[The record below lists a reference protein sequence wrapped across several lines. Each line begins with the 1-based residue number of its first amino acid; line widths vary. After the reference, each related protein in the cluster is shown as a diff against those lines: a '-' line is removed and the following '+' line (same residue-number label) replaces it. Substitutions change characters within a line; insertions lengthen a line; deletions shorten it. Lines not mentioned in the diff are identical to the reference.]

1 MKIEASTLIHTYVV
15 SKDMYMIA
23 LASKAWTKQ
32 AWWNVVKSS
41 GDKPQAWQAYVVG
54 IICPL
59 NEICLVCLSREFGDK
74 SPPSPYVPSGL
85 KYEKQFHPMLRYC
98 CMPSCN
104 SMMSKTRKALILKF
118 LQYMRCE
125 NSIFSCHIEQL
136 NYKKFPIWGTFADCF
151 HFLWQKSGFNPAKN
165 SVSSF
170 CYIARILRP
179 RSLIAFDMFD
189 ILQEF

>member
-104 SMMSKTRKALILKF
+104 SMMSKTRKALIL
-118 LQYMRCE
+118 
-125 NSIFSCHIEQL
+125 
-136 NYKKFPIWGTFADCF
+136 
-151 HFLWQKSGFNPAKN
+151 
-165 SVSSF
+165 
-170 CYIARILRP
+170 ARIFAIYEMWKQYLFMPHWTIKLQKISYLRYFCRLFP
-179 RSLIAFDMFD
+179 FLVAKKC
-189 ILQEF
+189 